1 MVFDG
6 AIYPPVEINVLNEP
20 VRLEISKGRITEI
33 TGGREAKTFEKWLA
47 SWDHPGMYEIAHCTY
62 GFNPG
67 VTRCK
72 GDIAHD
78 ERVFGCLEFGIGPK
92 WADAPALTDGV
103 ILQPSV
109 WADDVQLE
117 EEGRYVH
124 PELVELARGLGVAG
138 Y

>member
-1 MVFDG
+1 MEV
-6 AIYPPVEINVLNEP
+6 NH
-20 VRLEISKGRITEI
+20 SKITSI
-33 TGGREAKTFEKWLA
+33 TGGREARTFERWLA
-47 SWDHPGMYEIAHCTY
+47 NFEHPAMFEIAHCTY

-78 ERVFGCLEFGIGPK
+78 ERVFGCMEYGIGAA
-92 WADAPALTDGV
+92 WAGAPGHSDGTV
-103 ILQPSV
+103 LYPSV

-117 EEGRYVH
+117 DEGRYVH
-124 PELVELARGLGVAG
+124 PELVELCRELGVPG